1 MTVKLQV
8 EVRGLDRLERGLA
21 RAPSTVED
29 QTRAAMTASLLLLEA
44 DQKRLVAQD
53 TRRLM
58 TSINHKIT
66 GRGANL
72 TGRVGPS
79 ARYGY
84 FVEYG
89 RRPGKPPPVGAV
101 AGWARRHGANPFLV
115 ARAIG
120 RHGTKAQPFVRP
132 SYTRN
137 LRRIAT
143 LFGRVGQRVGQT
155 IVGGR

>member
-1 MTVKLQV
+1 VTVRLRV
-8 EVRGLDRLERGLA
+8 EVRGLDRVERGLA
-21 RAPSTVED
+21 NAPNTLED
-29 QTRAAMTASLLLLEA
+29 QTRSAMTASLLLLEA
-44 DQKRLVAQD
+44 DQRRMVAQD
-53 TRRLM
+53 TKRLLG
-58 TSINHKIT
+58 SINHKIT

-84 FVEYG
+84 YVEYG
-89 RRPGKPPPVGAV
+89 RRAGKPPPVSAV

-115 ARAIG
+115 ARGIG
-120 RHGTKAQPFVRP
+120 RHGTKPQPFVRP

-137 LRRIAT
+137 VRRIAT
-143 LFGRVGQRVGQT
+143 LFGRIGQRVAQT

>member
-8 EVRGLDRLERGLA
+8 EVRGLDRLQRGFQ
-21 RAPSTVED
+21 RAPETVADE
-29 QTRAAMTASLLLLEA
+29 TRAAMTASLLLLEA
-44 DQKRLVAQD
+44 DQRRMVAQD

-58 TSINHKIT
+58 TSINHKIS

-89 RRPGKPPPVGAV
+89 RRAGKPPPVGAV

-120 RHGTKAQPFVRP
+120 RHGTRAQPFVRP